1 MFKMFQWVQVSET
14 DQVAVLH
21 ILTKIDI
28 SQTWHNTSRK
38 NLKSNNSRLNL
49 CTINYR
55 TAPFIRL

>member
-38 NLKSNNSRLNL
+38 NLRVILKIESLHYQL
-49 CTINYR
+49 
-55 TAPFIRL
+55 

>member
-38 NLKSNNSRLNL
+38 NLRVI
-49 CTINYR
+49 TQD
-55 TAPFIRL
+55 

>member
-28 SQTWHNTSRK
+28 ISQTWHNTSRK
-38 NLKSNNSRLNL
+38 NLRVI
-49 CTINYR
+49 TQD
-55 TAPFIRL
+55 